1 MNRPGNPNL
10 QILALAIDQLGDL
23 ADEMVLLGGCA
34 TGLLISDPA
43 ASTIRATK
51 DVDTIV
57 DVSSRADYY
66 QLVEKL
72 KQRHFKEDTSDGA
85 PVCRWLGDGV
95 ILDVMPVDDA
105 ILGFGGAWHKK
116 AMMHAAIVEIDESR
130 HIRMVSPPYF
140 LITKLE
146 AFKGRGEGDY
156 LQSHDIE
163 DIVSVLDGRP
173 EILDEV
179 ISADTELKT
188 ELSRRFRKMFN
199 DQRFVN
205 ALAGH
210 MPPDAASQARVQSV
224 TEIIR
229 KLSEL

>member
-1 MNRPGNPNL
+1 MVLNRNL
-10 QILALAIDQLGDL
+10 FRPDLIRGSL

-43 ASTIRATK
+43 ASTIRATR

-116 AMMHAAIVEIDESR
+116 AMMHAVTVEIDESR
-130 HIRMVSPPYF
+130 HIRMVSPP
-140 LITKLE
+140 
-146 AFKGRGEGDY
+146 
-156 LQSHDIE
+156 
-163 DIVSVLDGRP
+163 
-173 EILDEV
+173 
-179 ISADTELKT
+179 
-188 ELSRRFRKMFN
+188 
-199 DQRFVN
+199 
-205 ALAGH
+205 
-210 MPPDAASQARVQSV
+210 
-224 TEIIR
+224 
-229 KLSEL
+229 

>member
-1 MNRPGNPNL
+1 MNRPTNPNL

-23 ADEMVLLGGCA
+23 ANEMVFLGGCA
-34 TGLLISDPA
+34 AGLLISDPA
-43 ASTIRATK
+43 AAPIRVTM

-85 PVCRWLGDGV
+85 PLCRWVGDGV

-105 ILGFGGAWHKK
+105 ILGFGGAWNKK
-116 AMMHAAIVEIDESR
+116 AMMYAVTVEIDDLR
-130 HIRMVSPPYF
+130 QIRLVSPPYF

-163 DIVSVLDGRP
+163 DIISVLDGRS

-179 ISADTELKT
+179 ISADTELKA
-188 ELSRRFRKMFN
+188 ELSRRFRKMLN

-205 ALAGH
+205 TVAGH
-210 MPPDAASQARVQSV
+210 MPPDVASQARVESV
-224 TEIIR
+224 IEIIR